1 MTHAP
6 DERSVREFLEVF
18 VAPGEFRRLE
28 AIQLLACCNDQEVA
42 RRR

>member
-6 DERSVREFLEVF
+6 DERSVREFLEAF
-18 VAPGEFRRLE
+18 VAPGDRVARRPSGSWLV
-28 AIQLLACCNDQEVA
+28 ANDQEVA